1 MKSMKKT
8 SIRPTVRGLVLALA
22 VTALSSYV
30 ATATPYA
37 TCLTN
42 NGNGSI
48 SFRLNQTTTTN
59 DSAWVISGGV
69 TNQLQTPGGP
79 VLTRGLIT
87 TDTNLFVIPSNA
99 VFQVRIKHTGTGVI
113 STNSPT
119 LACNAPRGVAVNNRP
134 ASPYFG
140 WLYVANGTAG
150 TRGAGMFAFTS
161 DLFDILGQGNTA
173 KTGGYA
179 FGGGSSPYHTSI
191 APDDSVLVT
200 DWSDASGNLLSMPPL
215 LSSLSYVLKQLTGT
229 AATPVGAANNH
240 GSVISAFMVGS
251 GASRK
256 LYTMDEDYQTDPTAG
271 AITELNSAWEYD
283 IGDGP
288 LPWANAPNRK
298 LMTPYLAT
306 FSGQNQKCEVYGHY
320 LYSNQRRANPPQHDV
335 YITDLNNLRD
345 PSTYNPATTP
355 WDTIWTSQDES
366 IAEGYSDDV
375 LRDTMTISVSPDQ
388 KWLATIIAAG
398 GGPITAPDG
407 SSFST
412 AANDITV
419 IPLTNGIPNLAG
431 RQVFH
436 FGGLGNG
443 RDLAFDAVHNLYCA
457 SSGLAYIQCLDIGE
471 TTDVTTGSDGAF
483 IFASPATAA
492 TVAASTPVA
501 NEAGQ
506 VPGVFTI
513 TRTSEAISD
522 PVTVFYS
529 MSGTAVAGTNYV
541 AITNGS
547 VTIPAGQTSVDVLV
561 TPIDDH
567 TPNPV
572 LTVTMTLRG
581 SGGYAVGFPSSA
593 SVFIADNSTPQIHIT
608 GLSTNIFEGT
618 TNDYAAIT
626 LQRWGDTNAPVV
638 LDATSFV
645 MGGTAVPNVDYY
657 LANLPHTILPGVI
670 NDTFPLIYPK
680 PNLIGVGQRSIL
692 VTNVAGA
699 GYTVTS
705 NNAATT
711 LTLESLPPASVLYSQ
726 DFETD
731 PNGADW
737 KVAFQSYTN
746 GSTDYTV
753 VFGYDYTS
761 GSIGNLP
768 PIPAA
773 PHCTTNDTK
782 GLYMTVNKNAG
793 VSAGLNLY
801 LKNRTF
807 AHNYALRFD
816 LFLVEN
822 SSGTAQSKVENV
834 LFGINHDGN
843 HTNWFRNAVTGT
855 SLPESPTESD
865 GLFFDIGA
873 DGNGGGGAPYD
884 FAAWSGPSWTN
895 TVNVVGPTNFLAVL
909 ASNTRQIFKRPPFD
923 SGTSFGG
930 DPANTPIVGGFA
942 SPTWM
947 EVEIS
952 QQETPNGNL
961 ISYKINNTVI
971 MSYFNT
977 SVTHVKTNDVSGTI
991 MIGYCDPWD
1000 DVANGSAGSGE
1011 GCAIIDNL
1019 QVVAISPPVVAGPTD
1034 ALANIGGSAT
1044 FAVTA
1049 RTATGVTNYQWYLN
1063 GVAIAGATGQS
1074 LTVNPVVAASFGSYS
1089 ATVNDGAYT
1098 SWSTSATLKPASGP
1112 VIITP
1117 PSSLAAVVGGS
1128 PTFSVTVSTST
1139 GATNYQWTYYG
1150 TNLTS
1155 ASATTR
1161 TLTLA
1166 NVQPVSFSGPYA
1178 VIVSDGFISITSTPA
1193 ATLTLAGSPAIS
1205 SPAVPGHTNFVLSFN
1220 TQIGP
1225 AYVVDFKTNLTDAV
1239 WRALKTNSGTGSIIT
1254 VTNTANSPSGF
1265 YRVRLQ

>member
-1 MKSMKKT
+1 MKSMKVT
-8 SIRPTVRGLVLALA
+8 FIRPTDRGLVLALA
-22 VTALSSYV
+22 VAGLSSYI

-42 NGNGSI
+42 NGNGSV

-69 TNQLQTPGGP
+69 TNLIQTPGGS
-79 VLTRGLIT
+79 VLARGLIT
-87 TDTNLFVIPSNA
+87 TDTNLFVIPSGA
-99 VFQVRIKHTGTGVI
+99 AFQVRIKHTGTGVI

-119 LACNAPRGVAVNNRP
+119 VAFNSPRGVAVNNNP
-134 ASPYFG
+134 ASRYFG
-140 WLYVANGTAG
+140 WVYVANSAAG
-150 TRGAGMFAFTS
+150 TKGDGMFAYSS
-161 DLFDILGQGNTA
+161 DLYDILGQGTVA
-173 KTGGYA
+173 KTGGYN
-179 FGGGSSPYHTSI
+179 FGTGGASAPYHTSV

-200 DWSDASGNLLSMPPL
+200 DWSDASGNLISMPPD
-215 LSSLSYVLKQLTGT
+215 LSSFTYTLKQLTGT
-229 AATPVGAANNH
+229 AATPVGAANIH
-240 GSVISAFMVGS
+240 GSVISAFMVGT
-251 GASRK
+251 GANRK

-283 IGDGP
+283 IGDAP
-288 LPWANAPNRK
+288 LPWTNAPNRK
-298 LMTPYLAT
+298 IMTPYLAT

-320 LYSNQRRANPPQHDV
+320 LYSNQRRSNPPQHDV

-366 IAEGYSDDV
+366 LAEGYSDDV

-398 GGPITAPDG
+398 SAAITAPDG
-407 SSFST
+407 STFTT
-412 AANDITV
+412 AQNDIV
-419 IPLTNGIPNLAG
+419 LIPLTNGIPNLAG

-436 FGGLGNG
+436 WGSVANG
-443 RDLAFDAVHNLYCA
+443 RDLAFDKAHNLYCI
-457 SSGLAYIQCLDIGE
+457 SSGLAYVQSLDIGE
-471 TTDVTTGSDGAF
+471 TTDITTGSDGGF
-483 IFASPATAA
+483 NFATPATVT

-513 TRTSEAISD
+513 TRTPEAISD

-529 MSGTAVAGTNYV
+529 ITGTAVAGTNYV

-547 VTIPAGQTSVDVLV
+547 VTIPAGQTSANVLV

-572 LTVTMTLRG
+572 LTVAMTLRG
-581 SGGYAVGFPSSA
+581 SGGYAIGFPSSA
-593 SVFIADNSTPQIHIT
+593 TVFIADNSTPQIHIT
-608 GLSTNIFEGT
+608 GLSTNVFEGT

-626 LQRWGDTNAPVV
+626 LQRWGDTNVPVV
-638 LDATSFV
+638 LDASSFV
-645 MGGTAVPNVDYY
+645 LGGTAVQNVDYY

-670 NDTFPLIYPK
+670 NDTFPLIFPN
-680 PNLIGVGQRSIL
+680 PNLIGVGRRSIL
-692 VTNVAGA
+692 VTNVAGS
-699 GYTVTS
+699 GYTVAS
-705 NNAATT
+705 NSAATT
-711 LTLESLPPASVLYSQ
+711 LTLESLPPSSVQYSQ
-726 DFETD
+726 DFESD
-731 PNGADW
+731 PSGSDW

-746 GSTDYTV
+746 GSTDFV
-753 VFGYDYTS
+753 VDFSYDYFNAPNY
-761 GSIGNLP
+761 NLTAIP
-768 PIPAA
+768 PA
-773 PHCTTNDTK
+773 PHSTHNDTK

-801 LKNRTF
+801 LKNRVF

-843 HTNWFRNAVTGT
+843 HNNWFRNAVTGT
-855 SLPESPTESD
+855 SLPGTPTQTD

-884 FAAWSGPSWTN
+884 FAAWTGPTWTN
-895 TVNVVGPTNFLAVL
+895 TVNVVGPTNPYARL
-909 ASNTRQIFKRPPFD
+909 ASTTRQIFKRPPFD
-923 SGTSFGG
+923 SGTAFGG

-942 SPTWM
+942 SPTWV

-952 QQETPNGNL
+952 QQETANGNL
-961 ISYKINNTVI
+961 ITYRINNTEI
-971 MSYFNT
+971 LSYFNT
-977 SVTHVKTNDVSGTI
+977 NLVAKDATSGTI
-991 MIGYCDPWD
+991 MVGYCDPWD
-1000 DVANGSAGSGE
+1000 DIANGSPGSGE

-1019 QVVAISPPVVAGPTD
+1019 QVVLISPPKITGPTNTQ
-1034 ALANIGGSAT
+1034 ANLGGSAT

-1049 RTATGVTNYQWYLN
+1049 NTASGVTNFQWYLN
-1063 GVAIAGATGQS
+1063 GVAIAGATSPS

-1089 ATVNDGAYT
+1089 VAVNDGAYT
-1098 SWSTSATLKPASGP
+1098 SWSSNATLKPASGP

-1117 PSSLAAVVGGS
+1117 PSSLTAVVGGS
-1128 PTFSVTVSTST
+1128 PTFSVTASTSS
-1139 GATNYQWTYYG
+1139 GVTNYQWTYYG

-1155 ASATTR
+1155 ATATTKN
-1161 TLTLA
+1161 LTLA
-1166 NVQPVSFSGPYA
+1166 NVQSVSFGGPYA
-1178 VIVSDGFISITSTPA
+1178 VIVSDGFNSITSTPA
-1193 ATLTLAGSPAIS
+1193 ATLTLASSPSIT

-1225 AYVVDFKTNLTDAV
+1225 AYVVDFKTNLTDAT
-1239 WRALKTNSGTGSIIT
+1239 WKSLKTNSGTGSIIT
-1254 VTNTANSPSGF
+1254 VTNTVNSPSGF